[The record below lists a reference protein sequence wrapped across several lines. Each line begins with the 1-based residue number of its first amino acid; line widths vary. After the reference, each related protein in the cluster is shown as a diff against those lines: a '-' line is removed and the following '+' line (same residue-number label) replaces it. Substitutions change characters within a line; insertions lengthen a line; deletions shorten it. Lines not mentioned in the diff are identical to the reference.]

1 MLAKTACCDNLFRDF
16 IYEDIRHA
24 APPLLRG
31 VYTIRVRQRGQD
43 VSEILTN
50 SEKLLATLDW
60 HIITTKA
67 QSRLNR
73 LQKIGTCNTIY
84 IGSAGTYTNSK
95 NTLRNR
101 YNEFAGRHTIMFPL
115 WALLLHG
122 WQLDYGWKAV
132 DGASQFEAHLKS
144 AYRQHHHEHLPALI
158 VR

>member
-43 VSEILTN
+43 VSEILAST
-50 SEKLLATLDW
+50 EKLLAGLDW

-73 LQKIGTCNTIY
+73 LQNIGACNTIY
-84 IGSAGTYTNSK
+84 IGSGGTHSDSKYTLAG
-95 NTLRNR
+95 R
-101 YNEFAGRHTIMFPL
+101 YKDFAGRHTIMFPL

-132 DGASQFEAHLKS
+132 DGAKQFEAHLKS
-144 AYRQHHHEHLPALI
+144 AYRQQHHEHLPALV